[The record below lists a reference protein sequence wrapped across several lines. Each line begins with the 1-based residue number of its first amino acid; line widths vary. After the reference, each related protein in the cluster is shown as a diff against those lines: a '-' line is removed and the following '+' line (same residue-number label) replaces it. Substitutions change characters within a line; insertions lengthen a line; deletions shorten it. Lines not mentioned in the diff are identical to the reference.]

1 MKLQASQTVRHLNA
15 RRGLFPHPRRYLQK
29 QDPMEE
35 ALIFGLILCGI
46 VSAIGYKLRYYP
58 ILAVSSMGLAILG
71 LMIYKEQQNLLN
83 LGLIIFIA
91 GIQLF
96 LPDKR
101 RVI

>member
-1 MKLQASQTVRHLNA
+1 
-15 RRGLFPHPRRYLQK
+15 
-29 QDPMEE
+29 
-35 ALIFGLILCGI
+35 
-46 VSAIGYKLRYYP
+46 
-58 ILAVSSMGLAILG
+58 MGLAILG